1 MLFRSP
7 AKTVKEFIAHAK
19 ANPGKI
25 KQGSSGTAA
34 LQHFSGEMFAYMS
47 GVRFTHIPYKGGGGA
62 VAALMSGEVDMAFTT
77 LLSTRPLLATGRI
90 RYLAISAA
98 KRSPAAPDL
107 PTIAESGV
115 PGFEANQWYGAVI
128 SAKVP
133 APIVHK
139 ISDAIRDALR
149 APEVTE
155 RLAGD
160 GSSASP
166 STPQEFIT
174 LIKTEI
180 GKWKRLVKEASLQLD

>member
-1 MLFRSP
+1 
-7 AKTVKEFIAHAK
+7 
-19 ANPGKI
+19 
-25 KQGSSGTAA
+25 
-34 LQHFSGEMFAYMS
+34 
-47 GVRFTHIPYKGGGGA
+47 
-62 VAALMSGEVDMAFTT
+62 

-180 GKWKRLVKEASLQLD
+180 GKWKRLVKEAGLQLN